1 MLQFLIARPAGSRRL
16 PRARCV
22 APHLQANENFDV
34 AGVPAG
40 LGRGN
45 TTLAKRERKLRP
57 LFFKLVTRTFFVG
70 EALPQARI
78 QAQAVAHL
86 RRRATPGLDVE
97 SWNTLGDQQR
107 APEREEHR

>member
-1 MLQFLIARPAGSRRL
+1 MARPPATKRPSPLR
-16 PRARCV
+16 PV
-22 APHLQANENFDV
+22 APHLQANKDPNV

-40 LGRGN
+40 FGGGN
-45 TTLAKRERKLRP
+45 TPLAQRRRKLRP

-86 RRRATPGLDVE
+86 SRRATAGLDVE

-107 APEREEHR
+107 ATEREEHR